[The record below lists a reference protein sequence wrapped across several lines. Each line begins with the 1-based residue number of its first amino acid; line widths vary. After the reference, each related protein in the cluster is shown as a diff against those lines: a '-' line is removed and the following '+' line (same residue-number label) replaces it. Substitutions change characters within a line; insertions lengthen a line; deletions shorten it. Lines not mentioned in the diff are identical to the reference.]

1 MSAPSRWRAGAS
13 RLALPTAIFVGSFSW
28 SFVFVSL
35 PFHIQHISTW
45 DPRST
50 LRWTGWILGVT
61 SLVTVAT
68 APLWGRIGGRGDPKR
83 LFMIVQALQ
92 GVGFFGMAVARTLPE
107 LFVSRIVLGFMGAVS
122 TFAFIIAGRA
132 GDPREVRRQ
141 VGAAQSAMTVGQVI
155 GPLVGAIAAARLGF
169 RASCVVG
176 GLILCAGAG
185 LVAWGVPDPPKDETS
200 SSTMGTASLHEV
212 TAVVL
217 LILGASIQLFFLP
230 SILPQIL
237 PPMGVAAADML
248 EIGGVLI
255 FVSGVA
261 AAGGSL
267 VAPRLAE
274 VFPRRWLLAGL
285 PTASGVCASG
295 LAIAS
300 SVAVFG
306 ALRFL
311 QVMFIAPVF
320 PISVA
325 GIAHRAGGQ
334 AVGAINAA
342 RIGAAFIGPVLAT
355 TVLAVGPPA
364 VLYLLLTAVALAS
377 VPVATWRGRAPTGG
391 R

>member
-1 MSAPSRWRAGAS
+1 VSAPSRWRAGAS
-13 RLALPTAIFVGSFSW
+13 RLALPAAIFVGSFSW

-45 DPRST
+45 DPTST

-61 SLVTVAT
+61 ALVTVAT
-68 APLWGRIGGRGDPKR
+68 APLWGRVGGRGDPKR

-92 GVGFFGMAVARTLPE
+92 GLGFFGMAVARTLPE

-185 LVAWGVPDPPKDETS
+185 LVGWGVPDPPKHEGS
-200 SSTMGTASLHEV
+200 STTMGTASLHEV
-212 TAVVL
+212 TAVVV
-217 LILGASIQLFFLP
+217 LILGASIQIFFLP

-237 PPMGVAAADML
+237 PPMGVAAGDML

-267 VAPRLAE
+267 LAPRLAE
-274 VFPRRWLLAGL
+274 VFPRRWLLASL
-285 PTASGVCASG
+285 LTASGVCAAG
-295 LAIAS
+295 LALAS

-320 PISVA
+320 PIAVA
-325 GIAHRAGGQ
+325 SIAHRAGGQ
-334 AVGAINAA
+334 AIGAINAA

-364 VLYLLLTAVALAS
+364 VLYLVLTAVALAS
-377 VPVATWRGRAPTGG
+377 VPVATWRGRAPMGG

>member
-1 MSAPSRWRAGAS
+1 MSAASRWRAATS
-13 RLALPTAIFVGSFSW
+13 RLALPSAIFVGSFSW

-35 PFHIQHISTW
+35 PFHIQHISVW

-68 APLWGRIGGRGDPKR
+68 APVWGRIGERGDPKR

-141 VGAAQSAMTVGQVI
+141 VAAAQSAMTVGGVI

-176 GLILCAGAG
+176 GVILCAGAG
-185 LVAWGVPDPPKDETS
+185 LVAWGVPDPPQHETS
-200 SSTMGTASLHEV
+200 STTMGTASFREV

-217 LILGASIQLFFLP
+217 LILGASIQIFFLP

-267 VAPRLAE
+267 LAPRLAE
-274 VFPRRWLLAGL
+274 VFPRRWLLGGL
-285 PTASGVCASG
+285 LTASGVCAAG
-295 LAIAS
+295 LALAS

-306 ALRFL
+306 VLRFL

-334 AVGAINAA
+334 AIGAINAA
-342 RIGAAFIGPVLAT
+342 RIGAAFMGPVLAT

-364 VLYLLLTAVALAS
+364 ILYLLLTVVALVS
-377 VPVATWRGRAPTGG
+377 VPVATWRGRSAAGG